1 MSTHAEQRVLPY
13 RAEQLFDIVAAV
25 DRYPEFIPWCQETRI
40 TGRAGDTLHADMVIG
55 FRSVRQEFSSRV
67 ALERPRRIA
76 IAPTAG
82 PFRRMESD
90 WQFTDLGD
98 GSCRVAFRIDFEFRS
113 RLLQALI
120 GALFHEA
127 AQRMVGAFEDRARLL
142 YGPPVVEQAPLAR
155 A

>member
-1 MSTHAEQRVLPY
+1 MPAHEEQRVLPY
-13 RAEQLFDIVAAV
+13 SAEQLFDIVAAV
-25 DRYPEFIPWCQETRI
+25 DCYPEFIPWCQETRI
-40 TGRAGDTLHADMVIG
+40 TRREEDTLHADMVIG
-55 FRSVRQEFSSRV
+55 FRSIRQEFSSRV
-67 ALERPRRIA
+67 VLERPHRIV

-90 WQFTDLGD
+90 WQFMDLAAG
-98 GSCRVAFRIDFEFRS
+98 GCEVAFRIDFEFRS
-113 RLLQALI
+113 RLLRALI

-127 AQRMVGAFEDRARLL
+127 AQRMVGAFEDRARML